1 MDGYNEDFS
10 NFESFT
16 EPQHIAITFINYC
29 IIRVMG
35 IYVFDIGE
43 PDDSGTRSAT

>member
-10 NFESFT
+10 NFAPFT
-16 EPQHIAITFINYC
+16 ETQHKAVTIITYY
-29 IIRVMG
+29 IISAMG

-43 PDDSGTRSAT
+43 PDSR